1 VTYLVISLTIIIGFT
16 GQFFYWI
23 LFDVCGFG
31 NQQTNRKLN
40 VTKKSEDNEYYAL
53 IIGSGFSGLGMAIKL
68 KELGTDNFV
77 IIERHGHVGGTW
89 YANTYPGCAC
99 DVPSNLYSFSFE
111 PNPKWS
117 YFFGRQPEIRE
128 YLEHCTDKYDI
139 RRHVQ
144 FNTTATQ
151 LKWLNDRQLWEITTQ
166 SSDNKENKIYAR
178 FVMAGYGPLS
188 NASYPTD
195 IPGIDKFEGEM
206 CHTAEWKKTINFE
219 NKRVAV
225 VGTGASAIQT
235 IPEIEKLG
243 LTQLLVFQRTPPWVI
258 PRFDKVVSQWEKKLF
273 AKLPIIQKLI
283 RSVVYWV
290 RESTVLSFVYRL
302 PTRYITAELVK
313 YSLRSQVKDKELRKK
328 LTPTWDL
335 GCKRILLS
343 DDWYSTIQK
352 PNVKLVTNHIQEIK
366 PNSIVTNHG
375 DEYPVDIIIW
385 STGFLVQKFP
395 LPLYGSTGVSL
406 TEQWAET
413 MQVSISSKKMYKYMH
428 LILVQAYRG
437 VTVPNFPNL
446 FFLLGPNTG
455 LGHNSVIVMIE
466 AQIQYISEALLYMQ
480 EKNVRTLDVKQDV
493 YDQFNQKLQSKLKK
507 TVWQSGGC
515 HSWYQDAKGNNTTIW
530 PDFTW
535 VYILLMKNF
544 DSKNYIFQS

>member
-1 VTYLVISLTIIIGFT
+1 MILTTVLGIT
-16 GQFFYWI
+16 GQFFYWL
-23 LFDVCGFG
+23 LFEVCGFG
-31 NQQTNRKLN
+31 NQRTNRKLN
-40 VTKKSEDNEYYAL
+40 VTKDSKDNEYYAL

-77 IIERHGHVGGTW
+77 VIERHGHVGGTW

-111 PNPKWS
+111 PNPNWS
-117 YFFGRQPEIRE
+117 YFFGRQPEIGE

-144 FNTTATQ
+144 FNTKATQ

-166 SSDNKENKIYAR
+166 SSDNKENIIYAR

-195 IPGIDKFEGEM
+195 ISGIDKFEGEM

-225 VGTGASAIQT
+225 VGTGASAIQVV
-235 IPEIEKLG
+235 PEIGKAG
-243 LTQLLVFQRTPPWVI
+243 VTQLLIFQRTAPWI
-258 PRFDKVVSQWEKKLF
+258 TSRLDQVVSKWQKRLLTKF
-273 AKLPIIQKLI
+273 PIIQKLI
-283 RSVVYWV
+283 RSAVYWV
-290 RESTVLSFVYRL
+290 RESRVLSLVYRL
-302 PTRYITAELVK
+302 PIRYINEELVK
-313 YSLRSQVKDKELRKK
+313 YSLRIQVKDEELRKK

-343 DDWYSTIQK
+343 DNWYSTIQK
-352 PNVKLVTNHIQEIK
+352 PNVKLVTDRIQEIK

-375 DEYPVDIIIW
+375 EEYPVDIIIW

-406 TEQWAET
+406 TEQWSET

-446 FFLLGPNTG
+446 FLLLGPNTG
-455 LGHNSVIVMIE
+455 LAHNSVIVMIE

-480 EKNVRTLDVKQDV
+480 EKNLRTLDVKQDV
-493 YDQFNQKLQSKLKK
+493 YDQFNKKLQAKLKK

-535 VYILLMKNF
+535 IYILLMKSF
-544 DSKNYIFQS
+544 DSENYILQS

>member
-1 VTYLVISLTIIIGFT
+1 MANNLWRKLRILSLLLVTYLVVSLTVIIGFT
-16 GQFFYWI
+16 GQFFYWL

-40 VTKKSEDNEYYAL
+40 VTKDSKDNEYYAL

-77 IIERHGHVGGTW
+77 VIERHGHVGGTW

-117 YFFGRQPEIRE
+117 YFFSRQPEIGE

-166 SSDNKENKIYAR
+166 SSDNKENTIYAR

-225 VGTGASAIQT
+225 IGTGASAIQT
-235 IPEIEKLG
+235 IPEIEKFG
-243 LTQLLVFQRTPPWVI
+243 VAQLLVFQRTPPWVI
-258 PRFDKVVSQWEKKLF
+258 PRVDRVVTKWEKKFF
-273 AKLPIIQKLI
+273 AKLPIIQKLVRGLIYWI
-283 RSVVYWV
+283 R
-290 RESTVLSFVYRL
+290 EATALSFVYRL
-302 PTRYITAELVK
+302 PIRYSYAELVK
-313 YSLRSQVKDKELRKK
+313 YNLHSQVKDKALRKK

-335 GCKRILLS
+335 GCKRVLVTN
-343 DDWYSTIQK
+343 DWYRTLQK
-352 PNVKLVTNHIQEIK
+352 PNVKLVTNRIREIK
-366 PNSIVTNHG
+366 PNAVVTHDG
-375 DEYPVDIIIW
+375 DEYPVDIIVW
-385 STGFLVQKFP
+385 STGYQVQKFT
-395 LPLYGSTGVSL
+395 LPVYGLNGRSL
-406 TEQWAET
+406 VEQWAESF
-413 MQVSISSKKMYKYMH
+413 QVNVFLVKDIFICVFSFYLGISRCNSTKFSELIFASWSKH
-428 LILVQAYRG
+428 WSWPQFSCNNDRSTN
-437 VTVPNFPNL
+437 TVYFSSPFVYAREECA
-446 FFLLGPNTG
+446 NTRC
-455 LGHNSVIVMIE
+455 E
-466 AQIQYISEALLYMQ
+466 R
-480 EKNVRTLDVKQDV
+480 KCT
-493 YDQFNQKLQSKLKK
+493 
-507 TVWQSGGC
+507 
-515 HSWYQDAKGNNTTIW
+515 
-530 PDFTW
+530 
-535 VYILLMKNF
+535 
-544 DSKNYIFQS
+544 